1 MMNRIG
7 WVLTL
12 LVALFLLVDGGA
24 RVAKFAP
31 YVEGL
36 TQFGY
41 DASLAIPIGLTL
53 VVCTI
58 LMLIPRTAVL
68 GCILVTGYL
77 GGATAVHV
85 RVNNFWFLFPVAL
98 GVMIWLGLY
107 LREPALRALLPLKT
121 G

>member
-1 MMNRIG
+1 MNRIG
-7 WVLTL
+7 WVLTV

-24 RVAKFAP
+24 RVAKFGP

-36 TQFGY
+36 RQFGY

-68 GCILVTGYL
+68 GSILVTGYL

-85 RVNNFWFLFPVAL
+85 RVNNLWFLFPVAL

-107 LREPALRALLPLKT
+107 LREPALRALVPFKT
-121 G
+121 